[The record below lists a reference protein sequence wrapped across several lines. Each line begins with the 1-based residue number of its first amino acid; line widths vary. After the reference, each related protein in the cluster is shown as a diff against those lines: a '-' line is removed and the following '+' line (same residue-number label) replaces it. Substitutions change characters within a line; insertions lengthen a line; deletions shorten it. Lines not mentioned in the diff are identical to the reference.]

1 MKAIRIPSITRNT
14 SFEIEVNGQM
24 VLAYEGESLATVLMA
39 AGIRSFEVHAHPHS
53 PSRLFC
59 GMGTCQ
65 QCLVTIDD
73 LPNCQACQTLA
84 LPGMKVETHHD
95 PQNL

>member
-1 MKAIRIPSITRNT
+1 MKATRIPDIARGT
-14 SFEIEVNGQM
+14 SFEIEVDGQKL
-24 VLAYEGESLATVLMA
+24 LAYEGESLSTVLMA
-39 AGIRSFEVHAHPHS
+39 AGIRALEHHTAPHA

-73 LPNCQACQTLA
+73 LPNCQACQTFVR
-84 LPGMKVETHHD
+84 PGMKVDTTHD
-95 PQNL
+95 E

>member
-1 MKAIRIPSITRNT
+1 MTAIRIPDITRGT
-14 SFEIEVNGQM
+14 SFEIEVDGRR

-39 AGIRSFEVHAHPHS
+39 AGIRAFEHHTPHA

-73 LPNCQACQTLA
+73 LPNCQACQTFA
-84 LPGMKVETHHD
+84 RPGMKVETTHD
-95 PQNL
+95 E

>member
-1 MKAIRIPSITRNT
+1 MTAISIPDITRGT
-14 SFEIEVNGQM
+14 SFEIEVDGRR

-39 AGIRSFEVHAHPHS
+39 AGIRAFEHHTPHA

-59 GMGTCQ
+59 GMGTCL

-73 LPNCQACQTLA
+73 LPNCQACQTFA
-84 LPGMKVETHHD
+84 RPGMKVETTHD
-95 PQNL
+95 E

>member
-1 MKAIRIPSITRNT
+1 MKATRIPDISRGT
-14 SFEIEVNGQM
+14 SFEIDIDGQKVM
-24 VLAYEGESLATVLMA
+24 AYEGETLATVLMA
-39 AGIRSFEVHAHPHS
+39 TGIRAFEHHVHPYA

-73 LPNCQACQTLA
+73 LPNCQACQT
-84 LPGMKVETHHD
+84 PVHPDMKVKTNHD
-95 PQNL
+95 K

>member
-1 MKAIRIPSITRNT
+1 MARRLPNINRGA
-14 SFEIEVNGQM
+14 SFNIEVDGHN
-24 VLAYEGESLATVLMA
+24 VVAHKGETVATVLMV
-39 AGIRSFEVHAHPHS
+39 AGVRSFANHAEPYA

-73 LPNCQACQTLA
+73 LPNCQACRILA
-84 LPGMKVETHHD
+84 RPGMKVVTSDEY
-95 PQNL
+95 

>member
-1 MKAIRIPSITRNT
+1 MRAIRIPDITRGT
-14 SFEIEVNGQM
+14 SFEIEVDGQK

-39 AGIRSFEVHAHPHS
+39 TGILAFEHHAHPHA

-65 QCLVTIDD
+65 QCLVTIDN
-73 LPNCQACQTLA
+73 LPNCQACQIFVR
-84 LPGMKVETHHD
+84 PGMKVETTHD
-95 PQNL
+95 E

>member
-1 MKAIRIPSITRNT
+1 MVRRLPNT
-14 SFEIEVNGQM
+14 NRGVSFNIEVDGRELM
-24 VLAYEGESLATVLMA
+24 AYEGETVASVLMA
-39 AGIRSFEVHAHPHS
+39 AGIQAFASHAEPYA

-73 LPNCQACQTLA
+73 LPNCQACRILA
-84 LPGMKVETHHD
+84 CPGMKVVTSNAH
-95 PQNL
+95 

>member
-1 MKAIRIPSITRNT
+1 MSALRLPTIIRGP
-14 SFEIEVNGQM
+14 SFEIEVDGQR
-24 VLAYEGESLATVLMA
+24 VLAYEGESLATVLIA
-39 AGIRSFEVHAHPHS
+39 AGVRAFAIHAEPHV

-73 LPNCQACQTLA
+73 LPNCQACRIIAQ
-84 LPGMKVETHHD
+84 PGMKVETTHD
-95 PQNL
+95 K

>member
-1 MKAIRIPSITRNT
+1 MKAIRIPGITRGT
-14 SFEIEVNGQM
+14 SFEIDVDGQK

-39 AGIRSFEVHAHPHS
+39 AGIRAFEHHAHPHAS
-53 PSRLFC
+53 SRLFC

-73 LPNCQACQTLA
+73 LPNCQACQILA
-84 LPGMKVETHHD
+84 RPDMKVETTHD
-95 PQNL
+95 E

>member
-1 MKAIRIPSITRNT
+1 MSAIRILGITRGE
-14 SFEIEVNGQM
+14 SFEIEVDGQK

-39 AGIRSFEVHAHPHS
+39 AGIRVFEHHAAPHA

-73 LPNCQACQTLA
+73 LPNCQACQTFVK
-84 LPGMKVETHHD
+84 PGMKVETTHD
-95 PQNL
+95 K

>member
-1 MKAIRIPSITRNT
+1 MARRLTNIQRGKPFN
-14 SFEIEVNGQM
+14 IEVDGRS
-24 VLAYEGESLATVLMA
+24 VLAHEGETVATVLLA
-39 AGIRSFEVHAHPHS
+39 ADVRTFAHHAEPHA

-73 LPNCQACQTLA
+73 LPNCQACRVLA
-84 LPGMKVETHHD
+84 QPGMKVMTAD
-95 PQNL
+95 AY

>member
-1 MKAIRIPSITRNT
+1 MKATRIHDITRGT
-14 SFEIEVNGQM
+14 SFEIEVDDQK
-24 VLAYEGESLATVLMA
+24 VTAYEGESIATVLMA
-39 AGIRSFEVHAHPHS
+39 AGIRAFEHHATPHA

-73 LPNCQACQTLA
+73 LPNCQACQTFVR
-84 LPGMKVETHHD
+84 PGMKVKTTHVK
-95 PQNL
+95 

>member
-1 MKAIRIPSITRNT
+1 MKAIRIPDIARGN
-14 SFEIEVNGQM
+14 SFEIEVDGQK

-39 AGIRSFEVHAHPHS
+39 AGIRSFEYHVSPHA

-73 LPNCQACQTLA
+73 LPNCQACQTFVR
-84 LPGMKVETHHD
+84 PGMKVETTHD
-95 PQNL
+95 K

>member
-1 MKAIRIPSITRNT
+1 MKATRISNIARGT
-14 SFEIEVNGQM
+14 SFEIEVDSQK

-39 AGIRSFEVHAHPHS
+39 AGIRTFEHHAAPHA

-65 QCLVTIDD
+65 QCLVTIDN
-73 LPNCQACQTLA
+73 LPNCQACQTFVR
-84 LPGMKVETHHD
+84 PGMKVETTHD
-95 PQNL
+95 E

>member
-1 MKAIRIPSITRNT
+1 MKAIRIPNIARGTA
-14 SFEIEVNGQM
+14 FKIEVDGQKI
-24 VLAYEGESLATVLMA
+24 LAYEGESLATVLMA
-39 AGIRSFEVHAHPHS
+39 AGIRSFEKHAHPHA

-73 LPNCQACQTLA
+73 LPNCQACQTLVH
-84 LPGMKVETHHD
+84 PGMTVETTHD
-95 PQNL
+95 K

>member
-1 MKAIRIPSITRNT
+1 MKAIRISDIARGAP
-14 SFEIEVNGQM
+14 FEIEVDGQK
-24 VLAYEGESLATVLMA
+24 VIAFEGESLATVLMA
-39 AGIRSFEVHAHPHS
+39 AGIRAFEHHATPHA

-73 LPNCQACQTLA
+73 LPNCQACQTFVR
-84 LPGMKVETHHD
+84 PGMKVETAHD
-95 PQNL
+95 E

>member
-1 MKAIRIPSITRNT
+1 MKAIRIPDIARGT
-14 SFEIEVNGQM
+14 SFEIEVNGQK

-39 AGIRSFEVHAHPHS
+39 AGIRSFEHHDAPHA

-65 QCLVTIDD
+65 QCLVTIDN
-73 LPNCQACQTLA
+73 LPNCQACQTFVR
-84 LPGMKVETHHD
+84 PGMKVETTHD
-95 PQNL
+95 E